1 MCKIFVP
8 LIIFPFLLTACASK
22 VVNQQPVSEAV
33 ASYQAGKPEHRIRK
47 IVYAV
52 TEQSNNE
59 NAQSYEQI
67 DKFSLTSKNLL
78 RKVSTA
84 KGKPKVESLILMNH
98 WELDWKMDKNAFL
111 SENVDLR
118 PYPAQW
124 SANGTNVYN
133 SSTLVDSNGR
143 LIWRE
148 YCQLGAADN
157 AAKLYKKLKGQVQVA
172 NCNAL
177 LSNEEG
183 TLRIIQGFQG
193 YYLRSYQMFIPKVLV
208 VNNETNG
215 KVDKI
220 EYAIKSIQ

>member
-1 MCKIFVP
+1 MRKIFVP

-22 VVNQQPVSEAV
+22 VGNQQSVSAAA

-47 IVYAV
+47 IVYSV
-52 TEQSNNE
+52 TEQSNAQ
-59 NAQSYEQI
+59 NAQTYEQT

-98 WELDWKMDKNAFL
+98 WELDWKMDNNAFR

-118 PYPAQW
+118 PSPAYW
-124 SANGTNVYN
+124 STNGENIYN
-133 SSTLVDSNGR
+133 SSTLVDANGQ
-143 LIWRE
+143 LAWRE

-157 AAKLYKKLKGQVQVA
+157 AAKLHKNLKGQIQLA

-183 TLRIIQGFQG
+183 TLRIVQNFQG
-193 YYLRSYQMFIPKVLV
+193 YYLPSYQMFIPKILV
-208 VNNETNG
+208 VNNNANG
-215 KVDKI
+215 RIDKI
-220 EYAIKSIQ
+220 EYTVKSVH